1 MAGIGNRCSKRLRL
15 ADVGNIY
22 YLRGYTLTKRYEFDA
37 PGVLS
42 MTLPRALADF
52 RHCRRADPNHP
63 KAPGAIRK
71 ITQRLCRRA
80 SGSFVDLFGPLVIFI
95 AGTIVFLFA
104 QLNFAFP
111 NTWIRLP
118 VKISVIDN
126 AMVYVVLTF
135 GALLFMIAGLYLPKV
150 LKLKIPGIEL
160 EKASVGRVS
169 APSSLDIGRSGSV
182 TS

>member
-1 MAGIGNRCSKRLRL
+1 L

-95 AGTIVFLFA
+95 AGTVVFLFA
-104 QLNFAFP
+104 QLDFVFREAS
-111 NTWIRLP
+111 IRSLFGLP

-160 EKASVGRVS
+160 EKASVEQVS

>member
-63 KAPGAIRK
+63 KAPGAIRNL
-71 ITQRLCRRA
+71 TQRLCRRA

-95 AGTIVFLFA
+95 AGTVVFLFA
-104 QLNFAFP
+104 QLDFVFREAS
-111 NTWIRLP
+111 IRSLFGLP

-126 AMVYVVLTF
+126 AMV
-135 GALLFMIAGLYLPKV
+135 
-150 LKLKIPGIEL
+150 
-160 EKASVGRVS
+160 
-169 APSSLDIGRSGSV
+169 
-182 TS
+182 